1 MTSGRV
7 VQWLATF
14 PEQLW
19 RVTKVGAASSGSSD
33 LQDALTDHFAAV
45 GGDGRGWDVR
55 LSVTTNDDPDAA
67 ARAVKRGH
75 RSRPER
81 TPRRLGCPSGPSF
94 GARQSRKT
102 PSTPSSRCPTSPRF
116 LGPPQVTE
124 ALGVSRQR
132 LHELRGSGRFPAPAY
147 ELAATPLWIRSTV
160 DSFLAGWDRKPGRPA
175 NTLKWANELAA
186 DYRVMATI

>member
-1 MTSGRV
+1 M
-7 VQWLATF
+7 
-14 PEQLW
+14 
-19 RVTKVGAASSGSSD
+19 
-33 LQDALTDHFAAV
+33 
-45 GGDGRGWDVR
+45 R

-67 ARAVKRGH
+67 ARAVERGTDLALNYAEKVGLPLRPVI
-75 RSRPER
+75 RSEAVEEDTFHAELEVSNFPEV
-81 TPRRLGCPSGPSF
+81 LG
-94 GARQSRKT
+94 T
-102 PSTPSSRCPTSPRF
+102 TE
-116 LGPPQVTE
+116 VTE

-160 DSFLAGWDRKPGRPA
+160 DWFLAGWDRKPGRPA